1 MFNSRSNH
9 LQIKYHLHWR
19 HLLAKPLATVTRDSQ
34 HQYLPWPPWAMQ
46 HRLDHFYL
54 CHPTQSGQGKK
65 GRCDIAHDI
74 AGIIALNFDNVN
86 ITLGIIRVDHVQTFL
101 TFEG

>member
-1 MFNSRSNH
+1 
-9 LQIKYHLHWR
+9 
-19 HLLAKPLATVTRDSQ
+19 
-34 HQYLPWPPWAMQ
+34 MQ